1 MKSVYTIATLA
12 LISSSQAIN
21 LSQNQ
26 HMHSQN
32 KHACD
37 FVDDNGE
44 EVSTSLMPEYVQLN
58 DDDATAETATAAP
71 ASLAQDDV
79 ASTRE
84 KFQQMQA
91 QMDAAVAQ
99 ADQKR
104 AEQ

>member
-1 MKSVYTIATLA
+1 
-12 LISSSQAIN
+12 
-21 LSQNQ
+21 
-26 HMHSQN
+26 
-32 KHACD
+32 
-37 FVDDNGE
+37 
-44 EVSTSLMPEYVQLN
+44 MPEYVQLN
-58 DDDATAETATAAP
+58 DDDAAATPAADASPAAEAAP
-71 ASLAQDDV
+71 ANLAQKDKEDDV